1 MKCSSGSAHGVPRP
15 RLGERVE
22 RLATRIRQGLQS
34 VGDDTSAPNRLP
46 TVPARRDASDLNLRG
61 DLQVSIMAAL
71 WRLGEAKVDDVRA
84 QQPTRDRSAYTTVQT
99 VMNRLVERGLLVRER
114 RGRAFVYRPR
124 YVESEYLARAIGD
137 RLADAPAETRR
148 AALVSLVEGLEG
160 DELEEIAKLART
172 VKRRRQ
178 SG

>member
-1 MKCSSGSAHGVPRP
+1 MAFHDRSWGAGD
-15 RLGERVE
+15 RLG
-22 RLATRIRQGLQS
+22 LQA
-34 VGDDTSAPNRLP
+34 VGEYAGAPDRLP

-61 DLQVSIMAAL
+61 DLQASIMASV

-84 QQPTRDRSAYTTVQT
+84 QQPARDRSAYTTVQT

-114 RGRAFVYRPR
+114 RGRAFVYLPR

-160 DELEEIAKLART
+160 DELEDIAQLART
-172 VKRRRQ
+172 VKRRRE

>member
-1 MKCSSGSAHGVPRP
+1 
-15 RLGERVE
+15 
-22 RLATRIRQGLQS
+22 
-34 VGDDTSAPNRLP
+34 
-46 TVPARRDASDLNLRG
+46 
-61 DLQVSIMAAL
+61 MAAL

-84 QQPTRDRSAYTTVQT
+84 QQATKGRSAYTTVQT